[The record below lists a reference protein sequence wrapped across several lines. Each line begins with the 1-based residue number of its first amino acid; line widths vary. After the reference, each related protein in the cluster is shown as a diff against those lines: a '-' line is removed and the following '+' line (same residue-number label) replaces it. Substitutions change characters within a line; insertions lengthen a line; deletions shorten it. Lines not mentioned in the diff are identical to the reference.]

1 MKTLHTTKNC
11 NYRRFLHKQLK
22 HGKISGQF
30 YRFLCKN
37 FPYRLTYH
45 AIDNNVRQVIHGK
58 INESTA
64 INTLKEKEKVEIKR
78 QAEMYKSN
86 IECRNKISEKKISK
100 TTTPCFRD
108 SEKVCVGKLGKT
120 SKTTTPYTKP
130 LSSRES
136 EYDKYIAKASNK
148 EKQEYLEFIKN
159 KFKENKISR
168 KVLDHAVLFLK
179 KCMKEN
185 LYLPMRCKTS
195 LYRIFDCE
203 KFEISRYEK
212 EFFLYFKCALSKTH
226 KYSIYKQSNK

>member
-1 MKTLHTTKNC
+1 M
-11 NYRRFLHKQLK
+11 
-22 HGKISGQF
+22 
-30 YRFLCKN
+30 
-37 FPYRLTYH
+37 
-45 AIDNNVRQVIHGK
+45 NVRKVMHGK

-64 INTLKEKEKVEIKR
+64 INTLKEKEKDEMKR

-130 LSSRES
+130 LLSRES
-136 EYDKYIAKASNK
+136 AYDKCIVKARNK
-148 EKQEYLEFIKN
+148 EQQEYLEFIKN

-168 KVLDHAVLFLK
+168 KVLDHAVLLVK

-185 LYLPMRCKTS
+185 FYLPTRLKTS
-195 LYRIFDCE
+195 LYRIFTCE
-203 KFEISRYEK
+203 KYELSGCEK
-212 EFFLYFKCALSKTH
+212 KFFLYFKCALSKTH
-226 KYSIYKQSNK
+226 KYSIYKQLNR

>member
-22 HGKISGQF
+22 HGKISGKF
-30 YRFLCKN
+30 YKFICRN
-37 FPYRLTYH
+37 YPYRATTSIVQICVREVLDGRMTENK
-45 AIDNNVRQVIHGK
+45 AIAKMQDNDL
-58 INESTA
+58 E
-64 INTLKEKEKVEIKR
+64 LKR

-86 IECRNKISEKKISK
+86 IECRNKISEKKTAKKS
-100 TTTPCFRD
+100 TTEEDVGRD
-108 SEKVCVGKLGKT
+108 IA
-120 SKTTTPYTKP
+120 
-130 LSSRES
+130 SRES
-136 EYDKYIAKASNK
+136 AYDKCIVKARNK
-148 EKQEYLEFIKN
+148 EQQEYLEFIKN

-185 LYLPMRCKTS
+185 LYLPMRFKTS

-226 KYSIYKQSNK
+226 KYSIYKQLNK